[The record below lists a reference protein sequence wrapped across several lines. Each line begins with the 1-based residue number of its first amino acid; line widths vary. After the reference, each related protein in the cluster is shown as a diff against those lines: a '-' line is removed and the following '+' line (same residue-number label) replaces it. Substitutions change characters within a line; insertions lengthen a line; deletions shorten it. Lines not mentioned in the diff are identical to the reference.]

1 MEVSNTIYYNTFSL
15 KLLEDALYQ
24 LSAAKLDFGDRTFVI
39 KTGEFG
45 ALQFHK
51 SVLQTVSGWTQFT
64 INGDQVGIVRKTQ
77 SQLHENALAAGFQ
90 FTEFL
95 APNGVKVK
103 IDVDPYYDKRIVA

>member
-1 MEVSNTIYYNTFSL
+1 M
-15 KLLEDALYQ
+15 
-24 LSAAKLDFGDRTFVI
+24 
-39 KTGEFG
+39 

-51 SVLQTVSGWTQFT
+51 AVLQTVSGWTQFT